1 MLNNDLSNFLEKENK
16 ISKFETLLSS
26 HGAFISMTNTSNP
39 KKIFHIGLPAIIDTL
54 EDVKASLAQF
64 SSAGRYVEDTW
75 RSLST
80 AHFKNVAAFTL
91 ATVQTKPFFVSLS
104 KLVKWANPSAYPTQP
119 TDQYIALDLQSIDNA
134 LSLLQQVVDEYA
146 PHSTPAPLAGT
157 PENIIFYGPPGTGKT
172 REINIRYLNGRSE
185 EEKEFITFHQS
196 YSYEE
201 FVEGIKPQIGHA
213 EKEIISETFIRNFA
227 HEVFRYLITVMGQE
241 TILKESESVSSKHD
255 SATYEAIVLKKYFG
269 RAKIMG
275 EFSGAQTKESLS
287 TAGTPRF
294 FAEDMNL
301 DGKPHVYFSTQ
312 WYDTETDPLS
322 FGNLSKFVEDIS
334 NGDLKAVKRG
344 NEFKLIQNLSLTN
357 GISYEFADGIFY
369 TACRKAA
376 ILAGYSSL
384 DDCLADSPASR
395 TGRFEQAIAD
405 GKTFSFC
412 IDEINRGNVASVFGE
427 LITLIEPNKR
437 LGGAEEMKVRLPYS
451 KRLFGVPA
459 NLQLIGSMNTADRS
473 ITLLDS
479 ALRRRFQFREIG
491 PDAETLDAISIPDID
506 LKALLLILNRRVA
519 YFLGKD
525 LSIGHAYFL
534 SGIDLASP
542 TKRDLLSV
550 FLNKIIPLLEEY
562 FYNDLTKVRLVLGDQ
577 GKNSG
582 TAFYIRDK
590 DSDASKLFK
599 GYDMDMDEK
608 EVFVLNP
615 VLAGLL
621 DKSEEDIDPEI
632 FTKIYSA

>member
-1 MLNNDLSNFLEKENK
+1 MLNNDLSTFLSKENAFSEFK
-16 ISKFETLLSS
+16 TQLSKN
-26 HGAFISMTNTSNP
+26 GAFISVSNTTNKTFVLGLDAIVDSLLDIKSNLTLFATSNKYEEKNWRALTATHIHNIAAKTLGNTQTKLFFSALSKLIKWSNP
-39 KKIFHIGLPAIIDTL
+39 KAGFKLLTDKFMAIDA
-54 EDVKASLAQF
+54 K
-64 SSAGRYVEDTW
+64 
-75 RSLST
+75 
-80 AHFKNVAAFTL
+80 
-91 ATVQTKPFFVSLS
+91 
-104 KLVKWANPSAYPTQP
+104 
-119 TDQYIALDLQSIDNA
+119 SIDNA
-134 LSLLQQVVDEYA
+134 IEQLTKVIEEYT
-146 PHSTPAPLAGT
+146 PSTPPAPLAGT

-227 HEVFRYLITVMGQE
+227 HEVFRYLITVVGQE
-241 TILKESESVSSKHD
+241 TILKESETVSSKHD
-255 SATYEAIVLKKYFG
+255 SVTYEAVVLKKYFG
-269 RAKIMG
+269 RAKIMA
-275 EFSGAQTKESLS
+275 EFSGAQTKESL
-287 TAGTPRF
+287 TTGGTQRF
-294 FAEDMNL
+294 FTEDMNL
-301 DGKPHVYFSTQ
+301 NGKPHVYFSTQ

-437 LGGAEEMKVRLPYS
+437 LGGAEEMNVRLPYS

-479 ALRRRFQFREIG
+479 ALRRRFQFSEIG
-491 PDAETLDAISIPDID
+491 PDAQTLDAISIPDID

-615 VLAGLL
+615 ILAGLL